1 MTTPV
6 VVQLQQLRQLRERR
20 AQNQLT
26 LQLQRC
32 RTARASLEQAQQ
44 QVDEALEQLH
54 REALALQELLGA
66 GALAVGT
73 YQTALEVVDAFD
85 QHRAQLVEQVRAA
98 ELECAAQDERRVE
111 LQRALVVRQQHCEA
125 LTPLLEKHQQQIRR
139 IDEGREEELY
149 DERAALRAGVTP

>member
-1 MTTPV
+1 MTVPV

-32 RTARASLEQAQQ
+32 RTARANLEQAQQ

-54 REALALQELLGA
+54 REALALQQLLGA

-73 YQTALEVVDAFD
+73 YQAALEVVDAFD
-85 QHRAQLVEQVRAA
+85 HHRAQLVEHVRAA
-98 ELECAAQDERRVE
+98 EQECASQDERKVA
-111 LQRALVVRQQHCEA
+111 LQRALVMCQQHCEA
-125 LTPLLEKHQQQIRR
+125 LTPLLDQHLKQVRR
-139 IDEGREEELY
+139 VDESREEELY
-149 DERAALRAGVTP
+149 DERAAQRARVAP